1 VARIE
6 RVLLACSLLLALGSA
21 ARVRAQEWSV
31 APLLEDVP
39 WSTATFVSASTV
51 TSGASPHADLMCRV
65 ASFVSTS
72 SHQPTVLAATETL
85 RLEPSATAIDGASA
99 LARFHAHWDAQRW
112 PEAAVA
118 LETARVASPVLADRF
133 ALLRA
138 DLEME
143 TGATADTCAR
153 YEEATASPLPAIG
166 ARARL
171 GRVRCLLVTDSR
183 HAEEE
188 LDALR
193 RRYHDLPEERLLDL
207 DHAAY
212 LERRGNLRGAI
223 EIYDAMD
230 RGAPGS
236 PEAARARDALSSL
249 AASGERL
256 PVRTTLAEVDR
267 LERLARSGPPELART
282 EAERLHTLTA
292 GTHLGSRVTL
302 VLARLARVEG
312 RFEDASTL
320 MREAR
325 AVDPTV
331 GDDPVLVEAQATD
344 LADAARGH
352 LESAARDDLRR
363 LGYSTRTLRHAPTMR
378 LATMVRVAARAGLR
392 EETTALV
399 AEVARRTTTTC
410 LTRFDVAI
418 FASGTTDDESLVTL
432 LEPCATGTT
441 EHAIAARYHRARAL
455 ERLGRTEEAR
465 TELEAITTSDTS
477 DTQIYAVLARARLEA
492 DTATPARPPHLDT
505 EDGKEDESA
514 AAAAIDVGAALTALA
529 ARHTNDFP
537 WIGRAAALVAL
548 GDEQAASDELFQTYL
563 AWAQALGRTPLRAG
577 LEAVYRGAAA
587 TRVPSTAEQRRDR
600 RALPDLDRRL
610 LADVADAL
618 GDPGLAIRFDS
629 ARSSGHPRAF
639 AQFVEA
645 AAARHGLDPNLLF
658 AVMRVESIYNPRIV
672 SYAGAIGLLQIMP
685 RTGRLIAH
693 SMGRE
698 DFTVD
703 ELLDPETNV
712 ELAAWYLA
720 SLIERFD
727 GRLPLAIAAYNGG
740 PHNVRRWLA
749 DHSPTLPV
757 DALMEHIPFEQTYRY
772 VRRVLSHYA
781 AYRADAGLPPAT
793 LELEQPVLQPDVT
806 AF

>member
-6 RVLLACSLLLALGSA
+6 RVLLGCFLVVSLGRAQA
-21 ARVRAQEWSV
+21 ARAQEWST
-31 APLLEDVP
+31 APDVP
-39 WSTATFVSASTV
+39 WSSATFVSS
-51 TSGASPHADLMCRV
+51 SPEVVELMCREAPHAPLLRAPVSASEPFVV
-65 ASFVSTS
+65 ATTEV
-72 SHQPTVLAATETL
+72 PTT
-85 RLEPSATAIDGASA
+85 PSIDGASA
-99 LARFHAHWDAQRW
+99 LSRFREDCAASRW

-118 LETARVASPVLADRF
+118 LETARTSQPRLADRF

-143 TGATADTCAR
+143 TGATAETCDR
-153 YEEATASPLPAIG
+153 YELAIESPLPAIA

-171 GRVRCLLVTDSR
+171 GRVRCLLETDAR
-183 HAEEE
+183 RAEDE
-188 LDALR
+188 LAALR
-193 RRYHDLPEERLLDL
+193 RRYHDLPEERVLDL

-212 LERRGNLRGAI
+212 LVRRGDVRAAI
-223 EIYDAMD
+223 DLYDALD
-230 RGAPGS
+230 RTVPGS
-236 PEAARARDALSSL
+236 PEAARARDELARL
-249 AASGERL
+249 AATGERL
-256 PVRTTLAEVDR
+256 PVRPVLVQVDR
-267 LERLARSGPPELART
+267 LERLARSGPPDLARV
-282 EAERLHTLTA
+282 EAERLRTLTA
-292 GTHLGSRVTL
+292 NTRLGSRVTL

-312 RFEDASTL
+312 RFEDAATL

-331 GDDPVLVEAQATD
+331 GEDPALVLEQATD
-344 LADAARGH
+344 LADAARGR

-363 LGYSTRTLRHAPTMR
+363 LGYSARTLRNASTMR

-392 EETTALV
+392 EETSALV
-399 AEVARRTTTTC
+399 AEATRRSTITC
-410 LTRFDVAI
+410 PTRFDMAI

-432 LEPCATGTT
+432 LAPCVEGTG
-441 EHAIAARYHRARAL
+441 ERAVAARYHRARAL
-455 ERLGRTEEAR
+455 ERLGRAEEAR
-465 TELEAITTSDTS
+465 AELEAITTSDTS
-477 DTQIYAVLARARLEA
+477 DTHIYAVLSRARLEA
-492 DTATPARPPHLDT
+492 AAATPARPPALSSVD
-505 EDGKEDESA
+505 DGKGDESA
-514 AAAAIDVGAALTALA
+514 AAAAIDVQAALTSLA
-529 ARHTNDFP
+529 SRHEIDFP
-537 WIGRAAALVAL
+537 WFGRAAALVAL
-548 GDEQAASDELFQTYL
+548 GDRQGASDELFQAYL

-577 LEAVYRGAAA
+577 LESVYRGAAA
-587 TRVPSTAEQRRDR
+587 PRVPATPEQRRLR

-610 LADVADAL
+610 LADVAEAL
-618 GDPGLAIRFDS
+618 GDPGLAIRLDS
-629 ARSSGHPRAF
+629 ARSSGHPRAY

-645 AAARHGLDPNLLF
+645 AAVRHGIDPNLLF

-712 ELAAWYLA
+712 ELAAWYLS

-793 LELEQPVLQPDVT
+793 LELEQPVLEPDVT

>member
-1 VARIE
+1 MARIE
-6 RVLLACSLLLALGSA
+6 RVLIACFLVATLGR
-21 ARVRAQEWSV
+21 ARPVSAQEWST
-31 APLLEDVP
+31 APLVDEVP
-39 WSTATFVSASTV
+39 WSTATFLSYPTAST
-51 TSGASPHADLMCRV
+51 GASPLADLMC
-65 ASFVSTS
+65 SDEPL
-72 SHQPTVLAATETL
+72 PTRELA
-85 RLEPSATAIDGASA
+85 RLEARSSDEPHELGIDGAAALRRFREHSA
-99 LARFHAHWDAQRW
+99 AGRW
-112 PEAAVA
+112 QEAAVA
-118 LETARVASPVLADRF
+118 LETARVASPLLADRF
-133 ALLRA
+133 ALMRA
-138 DLEME
+138 ELEMQM
-143 TGATADTCAR
+143 GATVETCAR
-153 YEEATASPLPAIG
+153 FDEAIDSALPAIG

-171 GRVRCLLVTDSR
+171 GRVRCLLQTDAR
-183 HAEEE
+183 RAEDE
-188 LDALR
+188 LATLR

-212 LERRGNLRGAI
+212 LVRRGDVRAAI
-223 EIYDAMD
+223 GVYDTLD
-230 RGAPGS
+230 RQTPGS
-236 PEAARARDALSSL
+236 PEAALARDALSSL
-249 AASGERL
+249 SASGERV
-256 PVRTTLAEVDR
+256 PARTTIAEVER
-267 LERLARSGPPELART
+267 LERLARSGPPDLARV
-282 EAERLHTLTA
+282 EAERLRVVTA
-292 GTHLGSRVTL
+292 DTRLGSRVTL

-312 RFEDASTL
+312 RFSDAATL
-320 MREAR
+320 IREAR

-331 GDDPVLVEAQATD
+331 GDDPAAVAEQATD
-344 LADAARGH
+344 LADAARGR

-363 LGYSTRTLRHAPTMR
+363 LGYTTRTLRNVATTR
-378 LATMVRVAARAGLR
+378 LVTMVRIAARAGLR
-392 EETTALV
+392 EETALLV
-399 AEVARRTTTTC
+399 AETTRRTTTC
-410 LTRFDVAI
+410 PTRFDVAI
-418 FASGTTDDESLVTL
+418 FASGTTDDESLVAL
-432 LEPCATGTT
+432 LAPCVEGTT
-441 EHAIAARYHRARAL
+441 DRAVAARYHRARAL

-465 TELEAITTSDTS
+465 AELEAVTLTDASDTR
-477 DTQIYAVLARARLEA
+477 IYAVLSRARLEA
-492 DTATPARPPHLDT
+492 ASTTPPRPAALASDAS
-505 EDGKEDESA
+505 GKGDESA
-514 AAAAIDVGAALTALA
+514 LAAAIDVEAALTTLA
-529 ARHTNDFP
+529 GRHENDFP

-548 GDEQAASDELFQTYL
+548 GDEQSASDELFQAYL

-577 LEAVYRGAAA
+577 LEAVYRGATAP
-587 TRVPSTAEQRRDR
+587 RVPSTAEQRRDR
-600 RALPDLDRRL
+600 RSLPDADRRL

-639 AQFVEA
+639 ARFVEA
-645 AAARHGLDPNLLF
+645 AATRHGLDPNLLF

-703 ELLDPETNV
+703 DLLDPETNV

-757 DALMEHIPFEQTYRY
+757 DALIEHIPFEQTYRY

-793 LELEQPVLQPDVT
+793 LLLEQPELEPDVT